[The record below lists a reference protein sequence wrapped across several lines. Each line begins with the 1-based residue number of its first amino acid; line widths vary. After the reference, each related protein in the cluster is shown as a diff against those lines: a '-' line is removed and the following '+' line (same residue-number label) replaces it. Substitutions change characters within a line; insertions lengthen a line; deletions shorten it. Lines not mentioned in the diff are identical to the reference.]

1 MSSEQESIP
10 VLTEV
15 YAASGQPVLTPAFFE
30 YAMNQ
35 LKPHLDKAL
44 ADATLTHQ
52 NESIKREILDELRPM
67 LSQEFHDQM
76 AVALESSQ
84 QKLMLDTANFLD
96 KTKADLATEI
106 PKMYQARAEI
116 FQADAVANLAKLQEE
131 SIAALREDFELATP
145 QLEHGLIEKVSA
157 RLLDLQTSTI
167 EKVTDALQQQIA
179 DFHEATLEKMRQDL
193 MRDLP
198 SIYQSLLEQAN
209 QALVEQL
216 ARLQEDAS
224 QALGVKMNETL
235 PSIYALASTQVKTD
249 LFAEMNEFAQ
259 TTKQDFEAAMKGD
272 VPELEQMLKDRIH
285 EAFSNEL
292 PVMRQE
298 ISTQVNGEIEK
309 MIGAVRLVVSPHQ
322 EQSN

>member
-1 MSSEQESIP
+1 
-10 VLTEV
+10 
-15 YAASGQPVLTPAFFE
+15 
-30 YAMNQ
+30 
-35 LKPHLDKAL
+35 
-44 ADATLTHQ
+44 
-52 NESIKREILDELRPM
+52 
-67 LSQEFHDQM
+67 
-76 AVALESSQ
+76 
-84 QKLMLDTANFLD
+84 
-96 KTKADLATEI
+96 
-106 PKMYQARAEI
+106 
-116 FQADAVANLAKLQEE
+116 
-131 SIAALREDFELATP
+131 
-145 QLEHGLIEKVSA
+145 
-157 RLLDLQTSTI
+157 
-167 EKVTDALQQQIA
+167 
-179 DFHEATLEKMRQDL
+179 

-259 TTKQDFEAAMKGD
+259 TTKQDFEAAIKGD

-322 EQSN
+322 GQSN